1 VAKRNGQ
8 ILRTPR
14 KRHKT
19 GANVTLAPVSPDKYV
34 SKCTKYKVYAKCH
47 VAKRN
52 GQILRTPRK
61 RNKTSANVT
70 LAPVSPVKYMYM

>member
-1 VAKRNGQ
+1 
-8 ILRTPR
+8 
-14 KRHKT
+14 
-19 GANVTLAPVSPDKYV
+19 LAPVSPDKYV

-61 RNKTSANVT
+61 RHKTGANVT
-70 LAPVSPVKYMYM
+70 LASVSRCGM

>member
-19 GANVTLAPVSPDKYV
+19 GANVTLASVSR
-34 SKCTKYKVYAKCH
+34 C
-47 VAKRN
+47 
-52 GQILRTPRK
+52 G
-61 RNKTSANVT
+61 
-70 LAPVSPVKYMYM
+70 M